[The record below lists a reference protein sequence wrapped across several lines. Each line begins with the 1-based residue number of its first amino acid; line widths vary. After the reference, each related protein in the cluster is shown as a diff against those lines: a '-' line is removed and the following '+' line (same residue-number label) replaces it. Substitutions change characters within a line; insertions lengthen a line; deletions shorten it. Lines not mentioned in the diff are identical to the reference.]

1 MKLPKY
7 GCQLSCESNQ
17 EIGCTKGGRL
27 ALHQVLHVAGRLCV
41 SHLRIL
47 ETTIN

>member
-27 ALHQVLHVAGRLCV
+27 ALHQVLAGRLCV
-41 SHLRIL
+41 SHLHIL
-47 ETTIN
+47 GTTIN